1 MHGEKVKDRTHILG
15 IVDADERNRELFA
28 KSGQCRHGQARP
40 RMWSNPGKRPLSAAD
55 EAQSDGITRMARH
68 VLGGHSRDSGPPG
81 SPLGSMIVESRAARA
96 GLKGPKTS
104 RN

>member
-1 MHGEKVKDRTHILG
+1 MAE
-15 IVDADERNRELFA
+15 
-28 KSGQCRHGQARP
+28 
-40 RMWSNPGKRPLSAAD
+40 

-96 GLKGPKTS
+96 GLKGPETS
-104 RN
+104 RNFDGSNSFVQVCADTNPSKTPEVGQQRGCQTIHSISRSG

>member
-1 MHGEKVKDRTHILG
+1 
-15 IVDADERNRELFA
+15 
-28 KSGQCRHGQARP
+28 
-40 RMWSNPGKRPLSAAD
+40 MWSNPGKRPLSAAD
-55 EAQSDGITRMARH
+55 EAQSVGTTRMARH